1 MNLAV
6 DVGGSSIKF
15 AVIDE
20 NNKIIYRHSKE
31 TPDNSKN
38 KITTLILE
46 VAKEIRKDYDFKK
59 IGIATAGVVDIEK
72 TEIISASYTIK
83 DYIGTNFKK
92 EIGEKLNCDIFV
104 DNDVNSALRG
114 EIFCGSCMGLNEVF
128 CVALGTGI
136 GGAYYKD
143 DIVTGSNYA
152 FGELGRTLLYK
163 NSEKTYEQVAST
175 IALGK
180 KIEEEL
186 QEKISVKEFFDKC
199 KNNDKKSKKILNSWL
214 DDLAFGL
221 VNMMLILDP
230 KYVVIGGAISKQGD
244 YIIDLI
250 SKRVKKLMPIK
261 TNKTKF
267 LAASLDNDAA
277 LFGAISKF

>member
-20 NNKIIYRHSKE
+20 NNKIIYRYSKE

-83 DYIGTNFKK
+83 DYIGTNFRK

-114 EIFCGSCMGLNEVF
+114 EIFCGSCKGLNEVF

-199 KNNDKKSKKILNSWL
+199 KNNDEKSKKILNSWL

>member
-114 EIFCGSCMGLNEVF
+114 EIFCGSCKGLNEVF

-175 IALGK
+175 IALEK

-186 QEKISVKEFFDKC
+186 QEEISVKEFFDKC

-250 SKRVKKLMPIK
+250 NKRVKKLMPIK

>member
-20 NNKIIYRHSKE
+20 NNKIIYRYSKE

-38 KITTLILE
+38 KITTLIVE
-46 VAKEIRKDYDFKK
+46 VAKEIKKDYDFKK

-83 DYIGTNFKK
+83 DYIGTNFRK

-114 EIFCGSCMGLNEVF
+114 EIFCGSCKGLNEVF

-186 QEKISVKEFFDKC
+186 QEEISVKEFFDKC

-250 SKRVKKLMPIK
+250 SKRVKKFMPIK

>member
-20 NNKIIYRHSKE
+20 NNKIIYRYSKE

-38 KITTLILE
+38 KITTLIVE
-46 VAKEIRKDYDFKK
+46 VAKEIKKDYDFKK

-83 DYIGTNFKK
+83 DYIGTNFRK

-114 EIFCGSCMGLNEVF
+114 EIFCGSCKGLNEVF

-186 QEKISVKEFFDKC
+186 QEEISVKEFFDKC

>member
-114 EIFCGSCMGLNEVF
+114 EIFCGSCKGLNEVF

-186 QEKISVKEFFDKC
+186 QEEISVKEFFDKC

-250 SKRVKKLMPIK
+250 NKRVKKLMPIK